1 MQENHTPAVSII
13 MAVYNTEFVLVK
25 RAIESV
31 LAQTYPDFE
40 LIIVNDGSQETLNI
54 PLQKFIEA
62 YPVIRYLYHPNRGF
76 PLTLN
81 RGIENSTGAYIAF
94 IDSDDEYKPEHL
106 ASCLRQMDQY
116 DLIASTTHTMV
127 DTEDDYFV
135 PDRFDMHK
143 NIHVDDCIITGTLFG
158 KAEIFKKLLFK
169 DIYSQDYEFFERAKT
184 MYRVKKLD
192 LRTYIYYRNNQDSIC
207 SRLKKQQN

>member
-1 MQENHTPAVSII
+1 MNTSPTISII

-31 LAQTYPDFE
+31 IAQTFSDFE
-40 LIIVNDGSQETLNI
+40 LIIVNDGSRDELNI
-54 PLQKFIEA
+54 PLQKLVDH
-62 YPVIRYLYHPNRGF
+62 YPIQIRYLYHPNRGF

-81 RGIENSTGAYIAF
+81 RGIENSQGTYIAF

-106 ASCLRQMDQY
+106 ATCLPQMDQY

-127 DTEDDYFV
+127 DTPDDYFV
-135 PDRFDMHK
+135 PDRFDMQK

-158 KAEIFKKLLFK
+158 KSEVFKKLLFK
-169 DIYSQDYEFFERAKT
+169 DIYSQDYDFFERSKEI
-184 MYRVKKLD
+184 YRVEKLN
-192 LRTYIYYRNNQDSIC
+192 LQTYIYYRNNQDSIC
-207 SRLKKQQN
+207 SRLKKQQQ